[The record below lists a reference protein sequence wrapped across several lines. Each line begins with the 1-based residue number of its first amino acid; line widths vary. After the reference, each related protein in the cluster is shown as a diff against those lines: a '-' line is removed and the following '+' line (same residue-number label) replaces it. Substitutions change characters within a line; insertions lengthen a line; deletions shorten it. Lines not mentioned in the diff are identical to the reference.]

1 MFSKVIWMYL
11 FRALNDFDMECIS
24 KYQLIYSNL
33 FRSYLDCDCK
43 ILGPAKLLKVKD
55 DHRFRLVLMGKD
67 KIKMIDSIHHA
78 LDMMKGN
85 RLVANIKVDVNG

>member
-1 MFSKVIWMYL
+1 MLQDI
-11 FRALNDFDMECIS
+11 
-24 KYQLIYSNL
+24 
-33 FRSYLDCDCK
+33 
-43 ILGPAKLLKVKD
+43 KLLKLKD

-67 KIKMIDSIHHA
+67 KMKMIDSIHHA